1 MERIDPTER
10 LLRETP
16 VPLLMEG
23 VHREQLK
30 QRLLAHA
37 QSAQPRRKEMLKFAD
52 RFSMLKV
59 AATLAAAMILIST
72 GWAAEKMYQKFF
84 TKVSVTLER
93 SPTREWKIPDG
104 RNLFTSEWIGTAVDP
119 DDPKS
124 VETAKRHHEEMKQL
138 LAQKKYDFTKT
149 SEFMGRKEYVYK
161 FTFADGSHTNM
172 NFSMPLDNVVSW
184 EDYQQKQEQ
193 KEKQRQEQINKALA
207 AGRFRLIDS
216 DVMLIHICRE
226 VATNQ
231 KYRIQRI
238 ALPDRKEK
246 ALYREIAL
254 YRPFDV
260 GAAEED
266 NDDAPDKLAG
276 PPGCGPRREMGTL
289 KPGNDTV
296 IPVRGGSR
304 RRLQDHFQLRRRKA
318 AREAGSEVAAQRR
331 VRQSRPAATGPAP
344 LLQSLCPTGGRHQ

>member
-16 VPLLMEG
+16 VPLVVEG

-37 QSAQPRRKEMLKFAD
+37 QSAQPRRKEMITIAG
-52 RFSMLKV
+52 RFSMLRV
-59 AATLAAAMILIST
+59 AATLAVAMILIGT
-72 GWAAEKMYQKFF
+72 GWAAEKIYQKFF
-84 TKVSVTLER
+84 TQVSVTLER
-93 SPTREWKIPDG
+93 SPTGEWKLPDG
-104 RNLFTSEWIGTAVDP
+104 RNLFTGRWIGTVGVP
-119 DDPKS
+119 DDPKAL
-124 VETAKRHHEEMKQL
+124 ETAKRHHEEMKQL
-138 LAQKKYDFTKT
+138 LAQKKYDFMKT

-172 NFSMPLDNVVSW
+172 NVSMPLDNVVSW

-207 AGRFRLIDS
+207 AGQFRLIAT
-216 DVMLIHICRE
+216 DVMLIHTCRE

-246 ALYREIAL
+246 ALHREIAL
-254 YRPFDV
+254 YCPFDV
-260 GAAEED
+260 GAEEKTTTM
-266 NDDAPDKLAG
+266 PQ
-276 PPGCGPRREMGTL
+276 T
-289 KPGNDTV
+289 
-296 IPVRGGSR
+296 SW
-304 RRLQDHFQLRRRKA
+304 QDHLDAVRDGKWELLSEETIPSYQYEVVLDDGSKTIFNYGGGKPLEKP
-318 AREAGSEVAAQRR
+318 EAK
-331 VRQSRPAATGPAP
+331 
-344 LLQSLCPTGGRHQ
+344 